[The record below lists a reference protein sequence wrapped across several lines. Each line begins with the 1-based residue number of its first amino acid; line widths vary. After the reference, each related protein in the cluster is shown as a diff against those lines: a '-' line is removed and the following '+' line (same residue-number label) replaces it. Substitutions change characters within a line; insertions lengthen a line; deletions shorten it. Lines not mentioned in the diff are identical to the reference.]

1 MPVIQYPPSPLAEKI
16 QTASLRHSEP
26 RDILNRIAYDDGTAQ
41 IQQRLAN
48 WLVRENFVLFVSRAE
63 RDAVLDYALAQ
74 SGAWFHYQRH
84 DLGFVYARFV
94 VMPGGGMSPRDSAGK
109 WWTLPI
115 AIEYYR
121 GGRSGYW
128 HLTEAAQVNNL
139 VTDIIALTGVSRV
152 GAVQDADGAFIR
164 EQADI
169 PAASG
174 FNEGAGAASVVFQV
188 DGDIHLRN
196 AKLRFP
202 ALYTPGE
209 VSLIL
214 WRGDDVP
221 GIIPASTCP
230 LLRFADTNAVPRAV
244 RLRFLTTH
252 RRMRRFTPRCNPRH
266 WRGSDKCRCSC
277 W

>member
-1 MPVIQYPPSPLAEKI
+1 MI
-16 QTASLRHSEP
+16 
-26 RDILNRIAYDDGTAQ
+26 
-41 IQQRLAN
+41 
-48 WLVRENFVLFVSRAE
+48 WVLFMP
-63 RDAVLDYALAQ
+63 
-74 SGAWFHYQRH
+74 
-84 DLGFVYARFV
+84 RFV

-214 WRGDDVP
+214 WRMDDVP
-221 GIIPASTCP
+221 GVPNESTCP
-230 LLRFADTNAVPRAV
+230 LLRIADFTEGDTGAFAISDGVSAYANKGHQSAPRI
-244 RLRFLTTH
+244 
-252 RRMRRFTPRCNPRH
+252 PRP